1 MVRYLTTNGRGNCQR
16 PSGPFVLRFT
26 RLQRRQRRPGY
37 RRANGV
43 LGRRPSNAIALTIPW
58 GKIIILDVS
67 IGSSRA
73 QERRIHNR
81 LGIAREGLPF
91 VGIGLLI
98 ALLFLLLGLSSL
110 MIVAGALTLFVL
122 YFFRDPDREAG
133 AEQKAVLTPAD
144 GKVLGVW
151 NLERGDNPLGTRAVK
166 VSVFMSLFNV
176 HVNRIPVGGRISR
189 ISYRPGAFFAA
200 NLDKAS
206 EKNEQNAVFLETQ
219 DGRKIVCVQ
228 IAGLIARRIACWIRE
243 GDEVQ
248 AGQRFGLIR
257 FGSRVD
263 VYLPEGSRVVVQPGH
278 KVKAGKTILGYLP

>member
-1 MVRYLTTNGRGNCQR
+1 
-16 PSGPFVLRFT
+16 
-26 RLQRRQRRPGY
+26 
-37 RRANGV
+37 
-43 LGRRPSNAIALTIPW
+43 LTIPG

-67 IGSSRA
+67 MGSSKA

-81 LGIAREGLPF
+81 LGVAREGLPF
-91 VGIGLLI
+91 AGISL
-98 ALLFLLLGLSSL
+98 AMTLLFLSLGLLSL
-110 MIVAGALTLFVL
+110 MILAGALTLFVL
-122 YFFRDPDREAG
+122 YFFRDPDREAE

-144 GKVLGVW
+144 GRVLGVW

-176 HVNRIPVGGRISR
+176 HVNRIPTGGRISK
-189 ISYRPGAFFAA
+189 ISYHPGAFFAA

-206 EKNEQNAVFLETQ
+206 EKNEQNAVTLDTREGKQ
-219 DGRKIVCVQ
+219 IVFVQ
-228 IAGLIARRIACWIRE
+228 IAGLIARRIACWVRE

-263 VYLPEGSRVVVQPGH
+263 VYMPQGSRVEVRPRQR
-278 KVKAGKTILGYLP
+278 VKAGATILGYLP

>member
-1 MVRYLTTNGRGNCQR
+1 
-16 PSGPFVLRFT
+16 
-26 RLQRRQRRPGY
+26 
-37 RRANGV
+37 
-43 LGRRPSNAIALTIPW
+43 
-58 GKIIILDVS
+58 
-67 IGSSRA
+67 
-73 QERRIHNR
+73 
-81 LGIAREGLPF
+81 
-91 VGIGLLI
+91 LLI

-151 NLERGDNPLGTRAVK
+151 NLERGDNPLETRAVK

-176 HVNRIPVGGRISR
+176 HVNRIPARGRISK

-263 VYLPEGSRVVVQPGH
+263 VYLPEGSRVVVQPGDN
-278 KVKAGKTILGYLP
+278 VKAGKTILGYLP

>member
-1 MVRYLTTNGRGNCQR
+1 M
-16 PSGPFVLRFT
+16 
-26 RLQRRQRRPGY
+26 
-37 RRANGV
+37 
-43 LGRRPSNAIALTIPW
+43 
-58 GKIIILDVS
+58 
-67 IGSSRA
+67 GSSKA

-91 VGIGLLI
+91 AGIGLLMT
-98 ALLFLLLGLSSL
+98 LLFSFMGVVSL
-110 MIVAGALTLFVL
+110 TIVAGALTLFVL

-133 AEQKAVLTPAD
+133 VEQKAVLTPAD

-176 HVNRIPVGGRISR
+176 HVNRIPTDGRISR

-206 EKNEQNAVFLETQ
+206 EKNEQNAVTLDTR
-219 DGRKIVCVQ
+219 DGKQVVFVQ

-263 VYLPEGSRVVVQPGH
+263 VYLPEGSHVVVQPGH

>member
-1 MVRYLTTNGRGNCQR
+1 M
-16 PSGPFVLRFT
+16 
-26 RLQRRQRRPGY
+26 
-37 RRANGV
+37 
-43 LGRRPSNAIALTIPW
+43 
-58 GKIIILDVS
+58 
-67 IGSSRA
+67 
-73 QERRIHNR
+73 
-81 LGIAREGLPF
+81 
-91 VGIGLLI
+91 LI

-151 NLERGDNPLGTRAVK
+151 NLERGDNPLETRAVK

-176 HVNRIPVGGRISR
+176 HVNRIPARGRISK

-278 KVKAGKTILGYLP
+278 NVKAGKTILGCLP